1 MGRNLLDT
9 SFSVLNSTTFLI
21 STVTL
26 INETR
31 CRNYPKAPWHP
42 GPCPPT
48 MSANIDAFNA
58 ALPALV
64 AEYTNK
70 GHDVRLHDVNAM
82 AAWQEHDYWI
92 WGIHFNASG
101 FEKMAEAWNE
111 ALKPV
116 LAER

>member
-1 MGRNLLDT
+1 MGFMGGTNDFYFEPPTGANWTVGLQRLRNLLDT

-82 AAWQEHDYWI
+82 AAWQEQDYW
-92 WGIHFNASG
+92 
-101 FEKMAEAWNE
+101 
-111 ALKPV
+111 
-116 LAER
+116 